1 MRVLVP
7 IKRVIDYN
15 VVVQIQPNGKD
26 VVTDNVKMSINPFD
40 EIALEEAIKLSEQGH
55 VSEVVI
61 VSIGQEVV
69 EEQLRQGLAMGAD
82 RAILIPCEN
91 SLANDPLSV
100 AKILKAVVQKENSD
114 FVLMGKQAIDNDCNQ
129 TGQMLAGLLDWSQ
142 MTFASEVCYEK
153 DSFIVSREIDGGQ
166 ETLSAPLPAVITV
179 DLRLNQPRYI
189 SLPNIMMAKQKK
201 LDRITL
207 DEMKLKLKP
216 QYSCI
221 GLELPKSRSA
231 GLIFTDVDDFI
242 RKLDEDSVWG

>member
-1 MRVLVP
+1 MKALVP

-15 VVVQIQPNGKD
+15 VVVQIQPDGKD

-40 EIALEEAIKLSEQGH
+40 EIALEEAIRLGEQGH

-61 VSIGQEVV
+61 VSIGQGVV
-69 EEQLRQGLAMGAD
+69 EEQLRQGLAMGAH
-82 RAILIPCEN
+82 RAILVPCEN
-91 SLANDPLSV
+91 SLANDPLCV
-100 AKILKAVVQKENSD
+100 AKILKAVIERENSD

-153 DSFIVSREIDGGQ
+153 GSFIVSREIDGGQ

-207 DEMKLKLKP
+207 DEMKLDLAP
-216 QYSCI
+216 QYTRT
-221 GLELPKSRSA
+221 GLEFPKARSA
-231 GLIFTDVDDFI
+231 GLMFTDVDDFI
-242 RKLDEDSVWG
+242 RKLDEDSIWG